1 MIRLAA
7 NLSLLFTELPFLDRF
22 AAAADAGFAAVEFVS
37 PYGESA
43 VDVAAAARQNGLAVA
58 LFNLPAGDWAAGER
72 GFAADPARGDE
83 FARGVTL
90 ALDYARATECTTLH
104 AMAGKIPAG
113 ADRAAWTRALVAG
126 LRDAADRAADVG
138 VTLVLEPINTRVDV
152 PGYFYDR
159 SDTVLAVIDA
169 VARDNV
175 KLLFDVYHLQI
186 SEGDV
191 ARSIER
197 LLPQI
202 GHIQIAGNPGRHEP
216 GAGEIDYSWLLPYI
230 DTLGY
235 AGWIGCEY
243 VPAAGTLA
251 GLGWARPYLAG
262 TRDHTSAMAIR
273 SSRSA
278 TSFATP

>member
-7 NLSLLFTELPFLDRF
+7 NLSMLFTDLPFLDRF

-43 VDVAAAARQNGLAVA
+43 DDVASAAEQNGLAVA

-72 GFAADPARGDE
+72 GFAADPARADE
-83 FARGVTL
+83 FSRGVTL
-90 ALDYARATECTTLH
+90 ALDYARATGCTTLH
-104 AMAGKIPAG
+104 AMAGKIPAD
-113 ADRAAWTRALVAG
+113 ADRAEWTRALVAG
-126 LRDAADRAADVG
+126 LRDAADRAAEAG

-159 SDTVLAVIDA
+159 SDAVLTVIDA

-197 LLPQI
+197 LLPRI

-216 GAGEIDYSWLLPYI
+216 GTGEIDYVWLLPHI
-230 DTLGY
+230 DSLGY
-235 AGWIGCEY
+235 GGWIGCEY

-251 GLGWARPYLAG
+251 GLGWARPYLRTAR
-262 TRDHTSAMAIR
+262 TAPTV
-273 SSRSA
+273 
-278 TSFATP
+278 